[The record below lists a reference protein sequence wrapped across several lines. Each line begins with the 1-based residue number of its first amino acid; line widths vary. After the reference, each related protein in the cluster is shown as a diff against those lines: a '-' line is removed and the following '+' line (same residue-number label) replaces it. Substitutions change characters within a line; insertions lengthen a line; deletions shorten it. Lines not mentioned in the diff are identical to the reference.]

1 MKLSVQIF
9 FNMKYPNIFYLK
21 YLLNIF
27 CISQVTECH
36 NKVKAVVVSKPQEE
50 CDLEPIRVCKHVT
63 KMIPQLRAVKECVN
77 VPKEVCGMSK
87 VKPTKVTIPQ
97 IQNWCINHDG
107 VGFVPDETTTEV

>member
-1 MKLSVQIF
+1 M
-9 FNMKYPNIFYLK
+9 
-21 YLLNIF
+21 
-27 CISQVTECH
+27 TECH

-107 VGFVPDETTTEV
+107 VGFVPDDTTTEVRSSSILTSLYINTHNILKRCLGTY

>member
-1 MKLSVQIF
+1 M
-9 FNMKYPNIFYLK
+9 
-21 YLLNIF
+21 
-27 CISQVTECH
+27 TECH

-50 CDLEPIRVCKHVT
+50 CNLEPVRVCKHVT

-107 VGFVPDETTTEV
+107 VGFVPDDTTTEVRSYLILTSLYINTHNILKRCLGTY